1 MTGVVRTS
9 EPKHSNELLRKSV
22 GERKLRRGL
31 TQRELSEAIG
41 GALSWRCAA
50 MSLSSGGLSK
60 NPPTRCAGGLS
71 YLFY

>member
-9 EPKHSNELLRKSV
+9 EPKHSNEFLRKSV

-41 GALSWRCAA
+41 GRWVGVARL
-50 MSLSSGGLSK
+50 
-60 NPPTRCAGGLS
+60 
-71 YLFY
+71 

>member
-22 GERKLRRGL
+22 GERKLRRGS

-41 GALSWRCAA
+41 GGAELALRGYELVEWWLKQKSPNQIELRPNSWT
-50 MSLSSGGLSK
+50 G
-60 NPPTRCAGGLS
+60 
-71 YLFY
+71 